1 MLCANAP
8 LQPAFPKQ
16 AQCATEDFGVGKHTV
31 TATYVPSL
39 GSTIHASVSRG
50 FTVRVGTKARIKA
63 PGKVVVRV
71 GRKTSIKLKASG
83 RPTPALVLSKGH
95 LPKGLSFHK
104 GKGKASITG
113 RAKKSAVGTYHLKV
127 RATNLMGKTTHRLTL
142 VVKRG

>member
-1 MLCANAP
+1 M
-8 LQPAFPKQ
+8 
-16 AQCATEDFGVGKHTV
+16 GKHTV
-31 TATYVPSL
+31 TATYAPSL
-39 GSTIHASVSRG
+39 DSTIHASVSRG

-71 GRKTSIKLKASG
+71 GRTTSVKLKASG

-113 RAKKSAVGTYHLKV
+113 RAKKSAVGTLPPQ
-127 RATNLMGKTTHRLTL
+127 GE
-142 VVKRG
+142 GDQPDG